1 MVNASVKIHVQI
13 RIVNQTRH
21 IKNVVI
27 SVWNQLALLL
37 TRVIVFAIH
46 HVTLDAN
53 VMKDLF
59 ETNMEIASN
68 PNSVQILIVHIMK
81 FTQVGPKLVCVRS
94 DNLFIF
100 KVVLIN
106 VKKRIVIHE
115 HVGIIIQ
122 FVKLDACAKR
132 ELFVI

>member
-1 MVNASVKIHVQI
+1 MKLDVSANLDFIGNLFLIKYFFLLNTRSEMTTVNALVRIHVQI
-13 RIVNQTRH
+13 HIANQTRR
-21 IKNVVI
+21 IKNVAI
-27 SVWNQLALLL
+27 FVWNQLALLL

-81 FTQVGPKLVCVRS
+81 FTQVRVKQVCVRS
-94 DNLFIF
+94 DNLFF
-100 KVVLIN
+100 
-106 VKKRIVIHE
+106 
-115 HVGIIIQ
+115 
-122 FVKLDACAKR
+122 
-132 ELFVI
+132 

>member
-1 MVNASVKIHVQI
+1 MTMANASVRIHVQI
-13 RIVNQTRH
+13 RIANQTRR

-27 SVWNQLALLL
+27 SVWNQLVLLL

-94 DNLFIF
+94 DFYF
-100 KVVLIN
+100 
-106 VKKRIVIHE
+106 
-115 HVGIIIQ
+115 
-122 FVKLDACAKR
+122 
-132 ELFVI
+132 

>member
-1 MVNASVKIHVQI
+1 MVNASVRIHVQI
-13 RIVNQTRH
+13 RIVNQTRR

-106 VKKRIVIHE
+106 VKKKIVIHE